1 MDENDQAGEGSGKPR
16 NISDEEF
23 EQTRRRILRD
33 DLRCDADLPDASV
46 EWWKFRNKVLETPA
60 WAHGTPSGKPAWDNA
75 YNVARRRVES
85 RHERDTGI
93 IVGLVG
99 RHGSGKTVMATGLM
113 LLVTARLQSAQ
124 YTTLFDLSLALES
137 ALESNG
143 ETTREEVVA
152 DYRRPR
158 LLVIDDCSACAGS
171 ESESRFLRG
180 ILDHRYY
187 KKRDTILISNDS
199 SEGFSSFIGK
209 ANMNR
214 LNQGGGII
222 DCNWECFRK

>member
-1 MDENDQAGEGSGKPR
+1 MDDTDPQSSWEPR
-16 NISDEEF
+16 IISDEEF
-23 EQTRRRILRD
+23 ERTQRRMRRD
-33 DLRCDADLPDASV
+33 DLRCEADLPDAAV
-46 EWWKFRNKVLETPA
+46 AWWRFRNKVLETPA
-60 WAHGTPSGKPAWDNA
+60 WAHAAPSSKGPWDNA

-85 RHERDTGI
+85 RNERDTGL

-113 LLVTARLQSAQ
+113 LLVTARLQSAR
-124 YTTLFDLSLALES
+124 YTTLFDVSLSLEAALES
-137 ALESNG
+137 HG

-152 DYRRPR
+152 SYRQPR

-222 DCNWECFRK
+222 ECNWECFRK